1 MSNDKPMIKISNE
14 QWLEAGMRKG
24 YIVPD
29 EGGRPQLKKEALAP
43 LAALGIGAAVPA
55 LWEGGKWLWNKA
67 TGNRSLG
74 EMFRGYNI
82 TPQQFMQ
89 IQKSY
94 QNMIKTMDELAVM
107 SPRVAQAVQA
117 AKQEMA
123 VKMNDMARQV
133 GVAGGTAAL
142 RGQQMREEE
151 DAAHQKK
158 VEEMQKQLAMQNA
171 LGKGPGGELP
181 KDFKVNAPVAAAA
194 PAAGAKPAG
203 A

>member
-1 MSNDKPMIKISNE
+1 MSDNKPMIKISNE

-24 YIVPD
+24 YIAPD
-29 EGGRPQLKKEALAP
+29 ADGKPQLQKEALAFLP
-43 LAALGIGAAVPA
+43 ALGIGAAVPA

-67 TGNRSLG
+67 TGNRSIG
-74 EMFRGYNI
+74 ELFRGYNI

-94 QNMIKTMDELAVM
+94 QNMLKTMDELAVM

-117 AKQEMA
+117 AKVEMA
-123 VKMNDMARQV
+123 EKMNDMARQV

-151 DAAHQKK
+151 DAAHAKK
-158 VEEMQKQLAMQNA
+158 VEEMNKQLAMQQA

-181 KDFKVNAPVAAAA
+181 KDFKVQAPVAAA
-194 PAAGAKPAG
+194 PASAKPAG

>member
-1 MSNDKPMIKISNE
+1 MSDNKPMVKISNE

-29 EGGRPQLKKEALAP
+29 ANGKPQLQKEALAP

-67 TGNRSLG
+67 TGNRSVG
-74 EMFRGYNI
+74 ELFRGYNI
-82 TPQQFMQ
+82 TPQQFTQ

-94 QNMIKTMDELAVM
+94 QNMLKTMDELAVM
-107 SPRVAQAVQA
+107 SPRVAGAVQA
-117 AKQEMA
+117 AKVEMA
-123 VKMNDMARQV
+123 EKMNDMARQV

-151 DAAHQKK
+151 DAAHAKK
-158 VEEMQKQLAMQNA
+158 VEEMNKQLAMQQA

-181 KDFKVNAPVAAAA
+181 KDFKVQAPVAAA
-194 PAAGAKPAG
+194 PAAAKPAG
-203 A
+203 S

>member
-1 MSNDKPMIKISNE
+1 MSNDKPVIKISNE
-14 QWLEAGMRKG
+14 QWLDAGMRKG
-24 YIVPD
+24 YIIPD
-29 EGGRPQLKKEALAP
+29 KNGRPQLKKEALAP
-43 LAALGIGAAVPA
+43 LALAGIGAAVPA

-67 TGNRSLG
+67 TGNRSVG
-74 EMFRGYNI
+74 ELFGGYNI

-94 QNMIKTMDELAVM
+94 QNMIKSMDELAVM

-123 VKMNDMARQV
+123 EKMNDMARQV

-151 DAAHQKK
+151 DTAHQKK

-181 KDFKVNAPVAAAA
+181 KDFRVNAPIAATA
-194 PAAGAKPAG
+194 PTAGAKPAG
-203 A
+203 V